1 LWNKKEEEAGA
12 VEWNKKKN
20 PAAGQLIGIA
30 GISFALFSLSLV
42 PSRQE
47 METQKHSA
55 GLDAVL

>member
-1 LWNKKEEEAGA
+1 MEQEEEPSSR
-12 VEWNKKKN
+12 
-20 PAAGQLIGIA
+20 PADWDCRDILRP
-30 GISFALFSLSLV
+30 LFSLSLV